1 MFKKNTPFELGTFAC
16 TKQLHDD
23 GDVSCLMGNDYSHF
37 LLVVPQDHE
46 DLLDELIKY
55 LQKRIDN
62 V

>member
-1 MFKKNTPFELGTFAC
+1 
-16 TKQLHDD
+16 
-23 GDVSCLMGNDYSHF
+23 MGNDYSHF